1 MDFQISEGTSF
12 IRGLSVYM
20 YVCMYSCMYKESRYT
35 THTHT
40 HTHSGIRVSAITNR
54 KQWFGLVCGTFA
66 YQLRREYCMPPH
78 VH

>member
-1 MDFQISEGTSF
+1 MDFQISEGPSF

-40 HTHSGIRVSAITNR
+40 
-54 KQWFGLVCGTFA
+54 QWDTGFG
-66 YQLRREYCMPPH
+66 YY
-78 VH
+78 

>member
-1 MDFQISEGTSF
+1 MDFQISEGPSF

-40 HTHSGIRVSAITNR
+40 HTVGYGFRLLLIGSSGL
-54 KQWFGLVCGTFA
+54 FGLWYICIPVEA
-66 YQLRREYCMPPH
+66 
-78 VH
+78 